1 MSANRR
7 ASLGM
12 TLIELM
18 IVVAIIGILAS
29 IAYPSYQ
36 EYVRR
41 GQRAEARAQL
51 MEAAQFMERNLTMTN
66 CYHRNDV
73 ANCANAAVTIA
84 LPATLAQSPKPPDV
98 ARYNINLNPAPTA
111 ATYTIAAVPVAGGM
125 MAGDQCGNL
134 TLNQTGLQGA
144 NGQTGTPLVAN
155 CWGR

>member
-1 MSANRR
+1 MNANRR
-7 ASLGM
+7 TSLGM

-51 MEAAQFMERNLTMTN
+51 MEAAQFMERTFTVTN
-66 CYHRNDV
+66 NYMV
-73 ANCANAAVTIA
+73 AAGGGAIA
-84 LPATLAQSPKPPDV
+84 LPLTLVQSPKPPQAAV
-98 ARYNINLNPAPTA
+98 YNINLNPAPTA
-111 ATYTIAAVPVAGGM
+111 ATYTLAAVPVAGGM

-134 TLNQTGLQGA
+134 TLDQTGLQGA
-144 NGQTGTPLVAN
+144 NGQVGTPLVAN

>member
-1 MSANRR
+1 MRKEK
-7 ASLGM
+7 GF

-51 MEAAQFMERNLTMTN
+51 MEAAQFMERTFTVTN
-66 CYHRNDV
+66 DYTV
-73 ANCANAAVTIA
+73 AAQGGAIA
-84 LPATLAQSPKPPDV
+84 LPGVLAQSPKPPQAAV
-98 ARYNINLNPAPTA
+98 YNINLATTA
-111 ATYTIAAVPVAGGM
+111 ATYTLTAVPVGGGM
-125 MAGDQCGNL
+125 MAGDRCG
-134 TLNQTGLQGA
+134 TLQITQTGAQDVTGGA
-144 NGQTGTPLVAN
+144 TATAAE

>member
-1 MSANRR
+1 MSTNRR

-36 EYVRR
+36 EHVRR

-51 MEAAQFMERNLTMTN
+51 MEAAQFMERTFTVTN
-66 CYHRNDV
+66 NYTVD
-73 ANCANAAVTIA
+73 AGGLPIA
-84 LPATLAQSPKPPDV
+84 LPAVLAQSPKPPQAAV
-98 ARYNINLNPAPTA
+98 YNINLATTL
-111 ATYTIAAVPVAGGM
+111 ATYTLTAVPVGGGM
-125 MAGDQCGNL
+125 MAGDRCG
-134 TLNQTGLQGA
+134 TLRIT
-144 NGQTGTPLVAN
+144 QTGTQDVIGGATAPAAE

>member
-18 IVVAIIGILAS
+18 IVVAIIGILAA

-36 EYVRR
+36 EHVRK

-51 MEAAQFMERNLTMTN
+51 MEAAQFMERTFTVTN
-66 CYHRNDV
+66 NYTV
-73 ANCANAAVTIA
+73 AAQGVAIA
-84 LPATLAQSPKPPDV
+84 LPGVLAQSPKPPQAAV
-98 ARYNINLNPAPTA
+98 YNINLATTP
-111 ATYTIAAVPVAGGM
+111 ATYTLTAVPVGGGM
-125 MAGDQCGNL
+125 MAVDRCG
-134 TLNQTGLQGA
+134 TLRIT
-144 NGQTGTPLVAN
+144 QTGTQDVIGGATAPAAE

>member
-7 ASLGM
+7 SSLGM

-51 MEAAQFMERNLTMTN
+51 MEAAQFMERNFTMN
-66 CYHRNDV
+66 NSYAGVGALQLNN
-73 ANCANAAVTIA
+73 AN
-84 LPATLAQSPKPPDV
+84 LGQSPKPPQAAV
-98 ARYNINLNPAPTA
+98 YNINVATTA
-111 ATYTIAAVPVAGGM
+111 STYTLTAVPVGGGM
-125 MAGDQCGNL
+125 MAGDRCG
-134 TLNQTGLQGA
+134 TLRILQTGAQDVTGGA
-144 NGQTGTPLVAN
+144 TAPAAE

>member
-41 GQRAEARAQL
+41 SQRAEARAQL
-51 MEAAQFMERNLTMTN
+51 MEAAQFMERTFTVSNNYTL
-66 CYHRNDV
+66 
-73 ANCANAAVTIA
+73 AAGGGASV
-84 LPATLAQSPKPPDV
+84 LPATLVQSPKPPQAAV
-98 ARYNINLNPAPTA
+98 YNINLVTA
-111 ATYTIAAVPVAGGM
+111 QATYTLTAVPVGGGM
-125 MAGDQCGNL
+125 MAGDRCG
-134 TLNQTGLQGA
+134 TLRITQTGAQDVTGGA
-144 NGQTGTPLVAN
+144 TAPAAE

>member
-7 ASLGM
+7 TSLGM

-36 EYVRR
+36 EHVRK

-51 MEAAQFMERNLTMTN
+51 MEAAQFMERTFTVTN
-66 CYHRNDV
+66 NYTV
-73 ANCANAAVTIA
+73 AAQGGAIA
-84 LPATLAQSPKPPDV
+84 LPGALAQSPKPPQAAV
-98 ARYNINLNPAPTA
+98 YNINLATTL
-111 ATYTIAAVPVAGGM
+111 ATYTLTAVPAGGGM
-125 MAGDQCGNL
+125 MAGDRCGNL
-134 TLNQTGLQGA
+134 VIDQTGLQGA
-144 NGQTGTPLVAN
+144 NGQTNTPLVAE

>member
-7 ASLGM
+7 TSLGM

-51 MEAAQFMERNLTMTN
+51 MEAAQFMERNFTMN
-66 CYHRNDV
+66 NSYAGVGALQLNN
-73 ANCANAAVTIA
+73 AN
-84 LPATLAQSPKPPDV
+84 LGQSPKPPQAAV
-98 ARYNINLNPAPTA
+98 YNINVVTA
-111 ATYTIAAVPVAGGM
+111 LATYTLTAVPVAGGM
-125 MAGDQCGNL
+125 MAGDRCG
-134 TLNQTGLQGA
+134 TLRIT
-144 NGQTGTPLVAN
+144 QTGTQDVTGGATAPAAE

>member
-41 GQRAEARAQL
+41 GQRSEARAQL
-51 MEAAQFMERNLTMTN
+51 MEAAQFMERNFTMN
-66 CYHRNDV
+66 NSYAGV
-73 ANCANAAVTIA
+73 GAAQLNTA
-84 LPATLAQSPKPPDV
+84 GLDQSPKLPQAAV
-98 ARYNINLNPAPTA
+98 YNIVPVTA
-111 ATYTIAAVPVAGGM
+111 LATYTLTAVPVGGGM
-125 MAGDQCGNL
+125 MAGDRCG
-134 TLNQTGLQGA
+134 TLRINQTGAQDVTGGA
-144 NGQTGTPLVAN
+144 TATAAE